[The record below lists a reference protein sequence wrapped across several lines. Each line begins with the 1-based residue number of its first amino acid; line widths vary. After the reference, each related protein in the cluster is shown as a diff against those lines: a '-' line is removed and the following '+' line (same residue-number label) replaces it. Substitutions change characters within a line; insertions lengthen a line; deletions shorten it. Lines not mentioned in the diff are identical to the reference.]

1 MKDYP
6 LLFLHSIGNALLTIG
21 NGLLTIRNGLLTEEI
36 ETTNGRIML
45 QTLLC

>member
-6 LLFLHSIGNALLTIG
+6 LLLCILLE
-21 NGLLTIRNGLLTEEI
+21 NGLLTIKNGLLTEEI
-36 ETTNGRIML
+36 ETTNGRIMH